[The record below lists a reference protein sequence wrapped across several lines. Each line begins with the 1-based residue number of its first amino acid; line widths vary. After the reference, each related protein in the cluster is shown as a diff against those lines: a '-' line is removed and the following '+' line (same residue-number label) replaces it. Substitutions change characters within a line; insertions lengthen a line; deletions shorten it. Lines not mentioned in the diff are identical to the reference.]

1 MIPYSNEYILQYT
14 ATLATGGYTSGLEK
28 MKQSTEK
35 TTSNINSNFSKLN
48 SIIGNVTKSKLSLAA
63 AAMYFGNKTR
73 QAIQDMIAFQKQL
86 TTVNTLLKGSQQ
98 ELNRFGNEFI
108 NLSIRTGQ
116 AKEDIANG
124 AYQALSSG
132 ISKEDLTNFLEI
144 ATKTA
149 QAGLTTTETSIKTIS
164 SVLNAY
170 KMSAIEATNVADLL
184 LTIQNKGVTTVGE
197 LGAYL
202 SDVTSISSSL
212 NINLDEVGAAIATLT
227 QNGNNTAKTMTM
239 LKSMFTELSKEGQ
252 KAADVFK
259 EVSGESFSAFIKNGG
274 TLQEAM
280 KLLEEH
286 AKKTDKSLMDLFGN
300 TESGSAALN
309 LTGLNAEVFAKRL
322 EDMKNKSGELNTSYA
337 IATANIK
344 SEWDKL
350 CNAMDSKWRKVV
362 IALEKPIYVTLKTIR
377 KAADGDSSAFE
388 DYDKNKKEVKV
399 LEEKIVSIVT
409 NDRLNQAQKEVSIK
423 RYAQRIEKLQ
433 KEINIV
439 EKKMAEDRKRQKEL
453 EAEEERKRILKEEE
467 EKKEVELQ
475 AITNRT
481 KEIEER
487 EKQHKNNLNI
497 SEINYLS
504 KKRDYISQQQDLLA
518 LGIISEDEYNR
529 NIKIKNKELMTE
541 QEQANL
547 ESLKQMEQYYRSID
561 NIVKANEYKKK
572 VIEVEIQIKE
582 NSISSPE
589 NREDLFLQSQEEKMK
604 EHQANMLADE
614 WEYLTQL
621 AEMRENSSLTET
633 QIEEFKEERMRDLEL
648 KRLELESEQLQNRL
662 NFYNSDESYK
672 QQAVDTLK
680 KIEENALRQEEIRNK
695 KDVSL
700 SKRFSNLK
708 TDILK
713 RSKDTLLD
721 TYDMV
726 AKGQIKS
733 LEDFKKFAALQLAEI
748 MLSHGREAMID
759 GGKATVKAITLAATP
774 GLRSQAP
781 PLFAAAAK
789 DFAFA
794 AAMGVGANA
803 LYSSANESNSEDT
816 DTRDNGRTRFDES
829 IDSRVESAKKES
841 EGTVYIDVSNSSLMK
856 VLIKDIEKELKD
868 GYNVTLIGKKKR

>member
-377 KAADGDSSAFE
+377 KAADGDNSAFE

-399 LEEKIVSIVT
+399 LEEKIVSIVK

-423 RYAQRIEKLQ
+423 RYTQRIEKLQ

-439 EKKMAEDRKRQKEL
+439 EKKMAEDRQRQKEL

-467 EKKEVELQ
+467 EKKESELQ

-481 KEIEER
+481 KEIEEK

-497 SEINYLS
+497 SEISYLS

-529 NIKIKNKELMTE
+529 NIKIKNKELITE

-547 ESLKQMEQYYRSID
+547 ESLRQMEQYYRSID

-589 NREDLFLQSQEEKMK
+589 NREDLFLQAQEEQMK

-621 AEMRENSSLTET
+621 AEMRENGSLSEE
-633 QIEEFKEERMRDLEL
+633 QIETYKIDRMREFEL
-648 KRLELESEQLQNRL
+648 KKLELEAEQLQNRL
-662 NFYNSDESYK
+662 NFYNSDEVYK
-672 QQAVDTLK
+672 QQAVDTLN
-680 KIEENALRQEEIRNK
+680 KIEENALKQEEIRNK

-700 SKRFSNLK
+700 SRMFSNLK
-708 TDILK
+708 TDIQK
-713 RSKDTLLD
+713 RSKDALLD
-721 TYDMV
+721 TYEMV
-726 AKGQIKS
+726 AKGQMKS
-733 LEDFKKFAALQLAEI
+733 LEDFKKFAALQLAEV
-748 MLSHGREAMID
+748 MLSHGREAMTRGMSDTVTAISY
-759 GGKATVKAITLAATP
+759 ATNPLTASL
-774 GLRSQAP
+774 AP
-781 PLFAAAAK
+781 PKFASAAK
-789 DFAFA
+789 NFAFA
-794 AAMGVGANA
+794 TAMGVGANA
-803 LYSSANESNSEDT
+803 LYGIGEEENENTENKNNDKT
-816 DTRDNGRTRFDES
+816 KFDDS
-829 IDSRVESAKKES
+829 IDSRVESAEKES
-841 EGTVYIDVSNSSLMK
+841 EGTVYIDVSDSQMAK
-856 VLIKDIEKELKD
+856 VMIKQIEKELND
-868 GYNVTLIGKKKR
+868 GYNITLIGKKR